1 MGKVSD
7 FAADFV
13 YLHLIF
19 NFFVE
24 FRRDSVIFEQARMA
38 LAAPKIRNVY
48 EQSEDMKKIFSA
60 IIVTMLLTIPAVALS
75 KKGKAAKANSLE
87 VSFNYQRQQGPG
99 SNQYAVWIEN
109 EKGEV
114 VKTLFVTSFTTKGRT
129 RGNEQLMRGYI
140 KRPACVPT
148 WIKAAKA
155 NDLTDQQLDAITGAT
170 PQASGTQTFTW
181 DFTDQQG
188 KAVQKGTYKV
198 FVEATLFNASTI
210 TYSGSFSTQ
219 DKAGSVALTS
229 QLTEPDEKHKD
240 MVTEVK
246 AVLK

>member
-1 MGKVSD
+1 
-7 FAADFV
+7 
-13 YLHLIF
+13 
-19 NFFVE
+19 
-24 FRRDSVIFEQARMA
+24 
-38 LAAPKIRNVY
+38 
-48 EQSEDMKKIFSA
+48 
-60 IIVTMLLTIPAVALS
+60 MLLAIPAVALS
-75 KKGKAAKANSLE
+75 KKGKTAKANTLE

-129 RGNEQLMRGYI
+129 RGNEQPMRGYI

-148 WIKAAKA
+148 WVKSARA
-155 NDLTDQQLDAITGAT
+155 NNLTDQQLDAVTGAT
-170 PQASGTQTFTW
+170 PQASGIQTFIW

-188 KAVQKGTYKV
+188 KTVQKGTYKV

-219 DKAGSVALTS
+219 DKAGNVTLTS
-229 QLTEPDEKHKD
+229 MFTEPDEKHKD
-240 MVTEVK
+240 MVTDVK